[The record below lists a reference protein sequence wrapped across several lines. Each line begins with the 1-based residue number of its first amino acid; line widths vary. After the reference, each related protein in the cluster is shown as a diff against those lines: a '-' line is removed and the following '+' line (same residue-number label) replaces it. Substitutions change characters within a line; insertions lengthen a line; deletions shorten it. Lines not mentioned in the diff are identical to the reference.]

1 MSWCVQNLTKA
12 ACMNHE
18 MTEKCETITVS
29 DNGLEAEL
37 LERQTKATF
46 CT

>member
-1 MSWCVQNLTKA
+1 MSRSVQNPTKA

-18 MTEKCETITVS
+18 MTAKCEMIMVS

-37 LERQTKATF
+37 L
-46 CT
+46 